1 MSAMAK
7 YFVLVAGNIGAGKT
21 SLTER
26 LGEHLDW
33 EAAYESVV
41 DNPYLSDFYQ
51 DMRQWA
57 FHLQVFFL
65 GHRAE
70 QHLALARAPNSA
82 IIDRSIY
89 EDAEI
94 FARAALKLGTITERD
109 YYTYRKIFDLVIATL
124 PSPDLLLY
132 LRTPVSVLMERIRAR
147 GRDMEKG
154 ITTDYL
160 NLLDS
165 FYEEW
170 IARFDLCP
178 VLKIPPVKTKPPEVL
193 DFVHKP
199 RHLEIVISHIIEK
212 LAGKEEI
219 KFPVNNG

>member
-1 MSAMAK
+1 MRAMAK

-26 LGEHLDW
+26 LGEHLEW
-33 EAAYESVV
+33 QTAYESVA
-41 DNPYLSDFYQ
+41 DNPYLADFYQ

-70 QHLALARAPNSA
+70 QHMELARSSNSA

-94 FARAALKLGTITERD
+94 FARAALKLGTISKRD
-109 YYTYRKIFDLVIATL
+109 YLTYRTIFDLVIGTL

-132 LRTPVSVLMERIRAR
+132 LRTPVDVLMERIRAR

-165 FYEEW
+165 LYEEW

-178 VLKIPPVKTKPPEVL
+178 VLKIPPVKGKPEEVL

>member
-1 MSAMAK
+1 MGK

-21 SLTER
+21 SLTEI
-26 LGEHLDW
+26 LGEQLDW
-33 EAAYESVV
+33 QTAYESVV
-41 DNPYLSDFYQ
+41 DNPYLADFYQ

-70 QHLALARAPNSA
+70 QHMNLARASNSA

-109 YYTYRKIFDLVIATL
+109 YWTYRKIFDLVIATL

-132 LRTPVSVLMERIRAR
+132 LRTPVPVLMDRIRAR
-147 GRDMEKG
+147 GREMEKS
-154 ITTDYL
+154 ITDEYL
-160 NLLDS
+160 QLLDS
-165 FYEEW
+165 LYEEW
-170 IARFDLCP
+170 IAKFDLCP
-178 VLKIPPVKTKPPEVL
+178 VLKIPPVRGRDNEVL

-199 RHLEIVISHIIEK
+199 RHMEIVINHIIEK

-219 KFPVNNG
+219 RFPLENG